1 MRWCPTAYNRCLT
14 RDLYG
19 YWNLYIVHRSH
30 FECFFKT
37 SQTNIVHHSLAC
49 WVAGV
54 SCPILAFKKD
64 FCPSVIFRHEYISC
78 HEFLGEAY
86 LHILS
91 ILHRRGVFPFTN
103 YPGIVASVLYY
114 TAEKQMVMWGES
126 DRGEKTGISGP
137 RPHLDQERCSAHGPL
152 ATVVTRVVIQSEC
165 VCVCKD
171 WRLSV
176 QPDPHDTFWQCVFLQ
191 LKLYFSPCWNFM
203 FLYAQFFI
211 FMTTLLVTTRSCL
224 SHFHQRYWV
233 SDARCKAVI
242 CAEVFLY
249 IHPAMSRLWCCNARL
264 EVWSVACQQSR
275 LYLQHHLL
283 HLPLWKSGQ
292 KKPVMWRWF
301 DTFCRSDNM
310 ICSLWQVAGMSLL
323 LCIVSFIMQQKSN

>member
-19 YWNLYIVHRSH
+19 YRSH
-30 FECFFKT
+30 FVYFLKT

-137 RPHLDQERCSAHGPL
+137 RPHLNQERCSAHGPL

-165 VCVCKD
+165 VCVC
-171 WRLSV
+171 
-176 QPDPHDTFWQCVFLQ
+176 
-191 LKLYFSPCWNFM
+191 
-203 FLYAQFFI
+203 
-211 FMTTLLVTTRSCL
+211 
-224 SHFHQRYWV
+224 
-233 SDARCKAVI
+233 
-242 CAEVFLY
+242 
-249 IHPAMSRLWCCNARL
+249 
-264 EVWSVACQQSR
+264 
-275 LYLQHHLL
+275 
-283 HLPLWKSGQ
+283 
-292 KKPVMWRWF
+292 
-301 DTFCRSDNM
+301 
-310 ICSLWQVAGMSLL
+310 
-323 LCIVSFIMQQKSN
+323 

>member
-19 YWNLYIVHRSH
+19 YRSH
-30 FECFFKT
+30 FVYFLKT
-37 SQTNIVHHSLAC
+37 SQTNIVHHNLAC

-126 DRGEKTGISGP
+126 DRGGEDWHQWSQAAFESGTLQRSWSP
-137 RPHLDQERCSAHGPL
+137 RHCGDQGSYTE
-152 ATVVTRVVIQSEC
+152 
-165 VCVCKD
+165 
-171 WRLSV
+171 
-176 QPDPHDTFWQCVFLQ
+176 
-191 LKLYFSPCWNFM
+191 
-203 FLYAQFFI
+203 
-211 FMTTLLVTTRSCL
+211 
-224 SHFHQRYWV
+224 
-233 SDARCKAVI
+233 
-242 CAEVFLY
+242 
-249 IHPAMSRLWCCNARL
+249 
-264 EVWSVACQQSR
+264 
-275 LYLQHHLL
+275 
-283 HLPLWKSGQ
+283 
-292 KKPVMWRWF
+292 
-301 DTFCRSDNM
+301 
-310 ICSLWQVAGMSLL
+310 
-323 LCIVSFIMQQKSN
+323 

>member
-126 DRGEKTGISGP
+126 DRGGEDWHQWSQAAFGSGTLQRSWSP
-137 RPHLDQERCSAHGPL
+137 RHCGDQGSYTEWM
-152 ATVVTRVVIQSEC
+152 C
-165 VCVCKD
+165 VCVKIED
-171 WRLSV
+171 WVSNPIRMTHFGNVCFCS
-176 QPDPHDTFWQCVFLQ
+176 
-191 LKLYFSPCWNFM
+191 WNFT
-203 FLYAQFFI
+203 FLRAATLCS
-211 FMTTLLVTTRSCL
+211 FML
-224 SHFHQRYWV
+224 SFSFLWRRCWSRRDRV
-233 SDARCKAVI
+233 CPISIKDIEFLTPDAR
-242 CAEVFLY
+242 L
-249 IHPAMSRLWCCNARL
+249 
-264 EVWSVACQQSR
+264 
-275 LYLQHHLL
+275 
-283 HLPLWKSGQ
+283 
-292 KKPVMWRWF
+292 
-301 DTFCRSDNM
+301 
-310 ICSLWQVAGMSLL
+310 
-323 LCIVSFIMQQKSN
+323 

>member
-19 YWNLYIVHRSH
+19 YRSH
-30 FECFFKT
+30 FVYFLKT
-37 SQTNIVHHSLAC
+37 SQTNIVHHNLAC

-126 DRGEKTGISGP
+126 DRGGEDWHQWSQAAFGSGTLQRSWSP
-137 RPHLDQERCSAHGPL
+137 RHCGDQGSYTEWM
-152 ATVVTRVVIQSEC
+152 C
-165 VCVCKD
+165 VCVL
-171 WRLSV
+171 RLKTECPTRSPWHILAMCVSAVETLLFSV
-176 QPDPHDTFWQCVFLQ
+176 LQ
-191 LKLYFSPCWNFM
+191 LYVPLCSVFHFYDDAAGHDEIVFVPFPSKILSFWRQMQGCNMCRGLPVYISSDV
-203 FLYAQFFI
+203 
-211 FMTTLLVTTRSCL
+211 TLMML
-224 SHFHQRYWV
+224 
-233 SDARCKAVI
+233 
-242 CAEVFLY
+242 
-249 IHPAMSRLWCCNARL
+249 
-264 EVWSVACQQSR
+264 
-275 LYLQHHLL
+275 
-283 HLPLWKSGQ
+283 
-292 KKPVMWRWF
+292 
-301 DTFCRSDNM
+301 
-310 ICSLWQVAGMSLL
+310 
-323 LCIVSFIMQQKSN
+323 